1 MPFAIEIKEE
11 AKTDIADAMT
21 WYAAKAENLDI
32 RFITAVEDTLIK
44 IQNTTT
50 AFKKIYKQFR
60 QTSIKSFPYVIVYQ
74 QEKNT
79 VLVYAVF
86 NTRQYPKKKLKRI
99 KK

>member
-11 AKTDIADAMT
+11 AKTDIADAMA

-32 RFITAVEDTLIK
+32 RFITAIEETLIK
-44 IQNTTT
+44 IQNTPA

-74 QEKNT
+74 HQKNA
-79 VLVYAVF
+79 VIVYAVF
-86 NTRQYPKKKLKRI
+86 NTWQHPTKKLQRI